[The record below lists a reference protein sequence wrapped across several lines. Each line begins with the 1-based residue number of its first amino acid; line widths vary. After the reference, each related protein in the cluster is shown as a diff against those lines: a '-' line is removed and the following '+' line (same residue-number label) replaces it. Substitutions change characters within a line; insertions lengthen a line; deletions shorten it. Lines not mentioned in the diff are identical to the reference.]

1 MFWPVLVAGAAV
13 LWVAGLR
20 LFLSSG
26 LSLGHR
32 LIWSA
37 VLVVT
42 GAAIGALLSQD
53 GISIRFIIALALVPL
68 LGLADVL
75 VLRSKRAWSFWL
87 RACGFEVCTVFG
99 IAALV
104 RKSLDVLNGN

>member
-1 MFWPVLVAGAAV
+1 MFWPLLVAAAAV

-26 LSLGHR
+26 LSVRHR

-37 VLVVT
+37 VLVVA

-53 GISIRFIIALALVPL
+53 GISTRFLIALAI
-68 LGLADVL
+68 VL
-75 VLRSKRAWSFWL
+75 VLRSKRPWSFWL
-87 RACGFEVCTVFG
+87 RACGFEICTVFG
-99 IAALV
+99 VAALV
-104 RKSLDVLNGN
+104 RKSVDVLNGN